1 MVNNAATVGRSGV
14 HDFILIRTSAIVLTL
29 YTLFIAYFFIST
41 TEVTYAVWHG
51 FFANLGVKIF
61 TMLALI
67 SLLIHLWIGIWQV
80 LSDYVKPAFLQ
91 GVFGASKNVEPALVR
106 GVLQFILTIV
116 VLVYFVAGLLIV
128 WGV

>member
-14 HDFILIRTSAIVLTL
+14 HDFILIRTSSIILTL

-41 TEVTYAVWHG
+41 SEVTYAIWHG

-61 TMLALI
+61 TMLALF

-80 LSDYVKPAFLQ
+80 LSDYVKPSFLR
-91 GVFGASKNVEPALVR
+91 GVLHLSDDVEPAFIR
-106 GVLQFILTIV
+106 GVLQFILTVV
-116 VLVYFVAGLLIV
+116 VLVYFLAGILIV